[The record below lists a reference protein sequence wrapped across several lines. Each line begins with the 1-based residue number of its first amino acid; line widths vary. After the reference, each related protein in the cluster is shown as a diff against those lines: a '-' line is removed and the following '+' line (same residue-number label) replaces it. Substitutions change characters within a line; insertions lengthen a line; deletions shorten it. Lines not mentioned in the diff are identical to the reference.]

1 MKDNHGNTL
10 VVNRKAVA
18 IYGAILAV
26 IAIVLGIAYKA
37 GVIGGE
43 YLPTT
48 AAGVHRM
55 AITYDTTG
63 SPSVEAPDAI
73 FNRRDGA
80 AVTVSLDPL
89 SNPGDGKIAF
99 EAWVGTNPDNER
111 VSPITI
117 EIGQSAVLDGVRV
130 TVVAIW
136 TGSKYRSD
144 AVDLKLADASS

>member
-1 MKDNHGNTL
+1 
-10 VVNRKAVA
+10 
-18 IYGAILAV
+18 
-26 IAIVLGIAYKA
+26 
-37 GVIGGE
+37 
-43 YLPTT
+43 
-48 AAGVHRM
+48 
-55 AITYDTTG
+55 
-63 SPSVEAPDAI
+63 
-73 FNRRDGA
+73 
-80 AVTVSLDPL
+80 LDPL